1 MSSPLR
7 ANDHVILKKVSDQV
21 LPLIITGQRVKRQCF
36 VRMATLYAYG
46 GELAT
51 GLAGLGVGAPLVAL
65 FHGKVEDGKSGLDVL
80 REALP
85 GFWFWV
91 GVVAL
96 VLWFCLRLAVKQQN
110 AVDRALFA
118 RDCSQTAEKLNAQLE
133 DVLAEAEPMPKIA
146 PIQEALRRMRS
157 EAIEKRVWPQAEQD
171 IEVELRTRVN
181 QIREKH
187 MAEWAAPPTGVT

>member
-1 MSSPLR
+1 M
-7 ANDHVILKKVSDQV
+7 SDQV
-21 LPLIITGQRVKRQCF
+21 LPLIIVGLRVKRQWF
-36 VRMATLYAYG
+36 VRVAIVYAYG

-51 GLAGLGVGAPLVAL
+51 GLAGLGIGAPLVA
-65 FHGKVEDGKSGLDVL
+65 FFQGKGESNKNGLDLV

-85 GFWFWV
+85 GAWFWV
-91 GVVAL
+91 GVAAL
-96 VLWFCLRLAVKQQN
+96 VFWLFLRVVVKQQN
-110 AVDRALFA
+110 AIDRALFA

-157 EAIEKRVWPQAEQD
+157 EAIDKRVWRQLTEQD
-171 IEVELRTRVN
+171 IEAELRMRVD

-187 MAEWAAPPTGVT
+187 MAGWAAPPAGVN